1 MHIIQFTDNSVLDTS
16 FATIDQVLE
25 WMQTKWEGREPSLSI
40 KTKFSDRLPG
50 VIEATFLSG
59 PAPEGKE
66 ERKIVAKVFTLRKS
80 KHFLSPGE
88 QE

>member
-1 MHIIQFTDNSVLDTS
+1 MHIIQYTDNSVHDTS
-16 FATIDQVLE
+16 FETIDQVLD

-50 VIEATFLSG
+50 VIWAAFLTG

-66 ERKIVAKVFTLRKS
+66 ERKIVAHVHTLRKS
-80 KHFLSPGE
+80 KRFLSPGE
-88 QE
+88 QG